1 MKIACNTR
9 QRHTAYYDVHVP
21 HQINFDPVLNFQEQY
36 NPTHIVLGGDF
47 LNMEWC
53 SHWNES
59 LFKEIGFGKLRH
71 NLLKE
76 MEAGKNLIE
85 RIRNVSPD
93 AKLYFIPGNH
103 EAHVFWAAQYYPA
116 LGISTDVDHSK
127 INFKT
132 DMAQAG
138 NKAIAS
144 ILSRMLDA
152 KRFDMHVLDYNEEL
166 TIGNI
171 TYLHG
176 HNLSISNSPRLYPNK
191 NIVYG
196 HYHTNNVIT
205 LNDNGDG
212 NAVQHTAVPCMTR
225 LGPQKPGY
233 LGSKS
238 TRWLNG
244 FWIADVL
251 ANGLFDGRVKKVL
264 GGKVMI
270 P

>member
-1 MKIACNTR
+1 MKISCTSR
-9 QRHTAYYDVHVP
+9 QRHVAYYDVHVP
-21 HQINFDPVLNFQEQY
+21 HQINFEPVLNFQESYQ
-36 NPTHIVLGGDF
+36 PTHIILGGDF

-59 LFKEIGFGKLRH
+59 LFKEMGFGKLRYQI
-71 NLLKE
+71 NKE
-76 MEAGKNLIE
+76 LEAGKKLIE
-85 RIRNVSPD
+85 RIRNASPD
-93 AKLYFIPGNH
+93 AKLFFIPGNH
-103 EAHVFWAAQYYPA
+103 EQHLFWAAQIYPA
-116 LGISTDVDHSK
+116 LGISTHLDMRK
-127 INFKT
+127 INFKS
-132 DMAQAG
+132 DMAAAG
-138 NKAIAS
+138 SRALAD
-144 ILSRMLDA
+144 ILSEKLEA
-152 KRFDMHVLDYNEEL
+152 YKFDMHVLDYNEEL
-166 TIGNI
+166 QIGNI

-176 HNLSISNSPRLYPNK
+176 HQLSVSNTRSLYPNK

-205 LNDNGDG
+205 LNDNGDS
-212 NAVQHTAVPCMTR
+212 NVVQHTAVPCMTR

-251 ANGLFDGRVKKVL
+251 ANGLFDGRVKKIL

>member
-1 MKIACNTR
+1 
-9 QRHTAYYDVHVP
+9 
-21 HQINFDPVLNFQEQY
+21 
-36 NPTHIVLGGDF
+36 
-47 LNMEWC
+47 MEWC

-71 NLLKE
+71 NLLNE
-76 MEAGKNLIE
+76 MAAGKELIS
-85 RIRNVSPD
+85 RIRHASPN
-93 AKLYFIPGNH
+93 AKLFFIPGNH
-103 EAHVFWAAQYYPA
+103 EAHIFWAAQYYPA
-116 LGISTDVDHSK
+116 LGIATHIDTQRL
-127 INFKT
+127 NFKS

-138 NKAIAS
+138 NHATAV
-144 ILSRMLDA
+144 ILSKLLDA
-152 KRFDMHVLDYNEEL
+152 RKFDMHVLDYNEEL
-166 TIGNI
+166 QIGNI

-176 HNLSISNSPRLYPNK
+176 HQLSVSNTRSLYPNK

-212 NAVQHTAVPCMTR
+212 NVVQHVAVPCMTR

-244 FWIADVL
+244 FWLADVL
-251 ANGLFDGRVKKVL
+251 PNGLFDGRVKKIL